1 MHALSSSNPSNSSN
15 SSIPWV
21 ESYRPD
27 QFANIVMDPTN
38 RIILDNVVHTGR
50 FPNMLLFGPPG
61 TGKTTTII
69 NLIRAYQETHYGRCN
84 VEMVMHLNASD
95 DRGIDVVRTQISQF
109 VHSRAM
115 FGEGL
120 KFVVFD
126 EVDYMTDTAQRI
138 LHHMVQEHLEAVRFC
153 LICNYMSRI
162 DVGLKTECVKFR
174 FSHLPSDSVVAFLKT
189 VRDAERLQLSDT
201 TLHKI
206 QRRYRSDMRSM
217 LNFMQANN
225 CLKDADV
232 HVVEDN
238 MWGQLL
244 QTVHEG
250 GRIEGEMLRRVC
262 EKYNLSPRTA
272 LLYFAGY
279 LVRLRKIPLQTED
292 IRALE
297 LAVSS
302 DAPELMCLQF
312 IADRIR
318 RP

>member
-1 MHALSSSNPSNSSN
+1 
-15 SSIPWV
+15 
-21 ESYRPD
+21 
-27 QFANIVMDPTN
+27 MDPTN
-38 RIILDNVVHTGR
+38 RTILDAVVHTGR

-69 NLIRAYQETHYGRCN
+69 NLIRAYQETHYGRRN

-95 DRGIDVVRTQISQF
+95 ERGIDVVRTQISQF
-109 VHSRAM
+109 VHSRAL

-138 LHHMVQEHLEAVRFC
+138 LHHMMQEHLEAVRFC

-174 FSHLPSDSVVAFLKT
+174 FSHLPSDNVVAFLKT
-189 VRDAERLQLSDT
+189 VRDAEQLQLSDA
-201 TLHKI
+201 TLHLI

-232 HVVEDN
+232 HVVEDDT
-238 MWGQLL
+238 WGQLM
-244 QTVHEG
+244 QTIHADGTGDGSV
-250 GRIEGEMLRRVC
+250 LREVC
-262 EKYNLSPRTA
+262 EKFNLSPRTA
-272 LLYFAGY
+272 LLCFAGY
-279 LVRLRKIPLQTED
+279 LVRLREIPIQPKEIT
-292 IRALE
+292 ALE

-312 IADRIR
+312 IADRAMAFWC
-318 RP
+318 